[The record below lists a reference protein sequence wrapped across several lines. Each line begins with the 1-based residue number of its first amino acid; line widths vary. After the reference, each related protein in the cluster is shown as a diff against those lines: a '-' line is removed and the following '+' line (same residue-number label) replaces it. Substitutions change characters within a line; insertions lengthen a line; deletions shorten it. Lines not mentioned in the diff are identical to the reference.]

1 MLKNLKSVRSEESE
15 DSNSGP
21 SIKTNAISRLL
32 SRFIVEDMTRG
43 NPYKLLTKFSIP
55 LLIGNI
61 FQQLY
66 NTVDSI
72 VVGQFS
78 GYKALAAV
86 GNGFPFILLLSSLFV
101 GVGLGAMI
109 IISQYA
115 GAKQYEDLSRTVGTI
130 YRCMLIAVVPM
141 SMLGIFL
148 SRPIML
154 LMNVPNDGTL
164 DLSVQ
169 YMQVIFAGLIGS
181 LGYNM
186 NAGLLQ
192 GIGDSLSSLIFLLIA
207 TVINIVLDIFLGVTL
222 GMGVLGVALAT
233 IIAQFISWIIGI
245 VYINKKYPYMKI
257 DFRHL
262 VYDHEIFKRAMKLGI
277 PSGIQQALFSV
288 GIFVITGLVNAQGSV
303 FAAGFNAAN
312 KIDTFV
318 FMPSQSFAIA
328 ITTFTGQNFG
338 AKKTARIFAG
348 AKAGFILTVSVATL
362 ISLIIYPLSAW
373 MMSVFTPDVAVVEAG
388 VTYLHSVLPFFF
400 ILAAL
405 FSVNSVLRGLGKT
418 LVAMG
423 STFVSLWLVRVPAA
437 TLLVRLLGKD
447 FLYFSYPIGWVAGL
461 SIALIYYRF
470 GKWRHNMYK
479 DIDQYIKFSE
489 PVDDL

>member
-1 MLKNLKSVRSEESE
+1 MLKNLKSEEPQINE
-15 DSNSGP
+15 GAGTEVILKP
-21 SIKTNAISRLL
+21 SFVHRLL
-32 SRFIVEDMTRG
+32 SRFIVDDMTRG
-43 NPYKLLTKFSIP
+43 NPYKLLTKFSVP

-78 GYKALAAV
+78 GHKALAAV

-115 GAKQYEDLSRTVGTI
+115 GAKQYEDLSRTVGTV

-141 SMLGIFL
+141 SILGMFL

-164 DLSVQ
+164 DLSVL

-192 GIGDSLSSLIFLLIA
+192 GIGDSLSSLIFLLMA
-207 TVINIVLDIFLGVTL
+207 TFLNIILDILLGVTL

-233 IIAQFISWIIGI
+233 IIAQFVSWIAGI
-245 VYINKKYPYMKI
+245 IYINKKYPYMKI
-257 DFRHL
+257 DFRNL

-303 FAAGFNAAN
+303 FAAGFNGAN

-338 AKKTARIFAG
+338 AKKTERIFAG
-348 AKAGFILTVSVATL
+348 AKAGFILTVSVATI
-362 ISLIIYPLSAW
+362 ISLIIYPLSPW
-373 MMSVFTPDVAVVEAG
+373 MMSVFSPDTAVVEAG

-423 STFVSLWLVRVPAA
+423 STFVSLWLIRVPAA
-437 TLLVRLLGKD
+437 TLLVQAFGKD
-447 FLYFSYPIGWVAGL
+447 YLYFSYPIGWVAGL

-470 GKWRHNMYK
+470 GKWRKDMYK
-479 DIDQYIKFSE
+479 EIDQYIKYSSAE
-489 PVDDL
+489 S